1 MASEPFILVSV
12 PLEMFLEA
20 GINTESIIQVSARE
34 GKIIIDTPDTTE
46 DYVCDRDCENCPLNA
61 VPASSIARD
70 VPARLTVT
78 EGSWMSEKTAAY
90 SWQAGAYHH
99 PL

>member
-1 MASEPFILVSV
+1 MASEQFILVSV

-46 DYVCDRDCENCPLNA
+46 DYVCDRDCDTCPLKDMPCEIECENS
-61 VPASSIARD
+61 P
-70 VPARLTVT
+70 
-78 EGSWMSEKTAAY
+78 SEAN
-90 SWQAGAYHH
+90 
-99 PL
+99 

>member
-1 MASEPFILVSV
+1 MNNSSQFILVSV

-46 DYVCDRDCENCPLNA
+46 DYVCDRDCDNCPLNA
-61 VPASSIARD
+61 APCEFNCEDCLCEANCDGRGMD
-70 VPARLTVT
+70 
-78 EGSWMSEKTAAY
+78 E
-90 SWQAGAYHH
+90 
-99 PL
+99 

>member
-1 MASEPFILVSV
+1 MKNEQFILVSV

-34 GKIIIDTPDTTE
+34 GKIIIDTPDSTE

-61 VPASSIARD
+61 MPCEFDVRIELAQVPT
-70 VPARLTVT
+70 LL
-78 EGSWMSEKTAAY
+78 
-90 SWQAGAYHH
+90 
-99 PL
+99 PLRGQLRWEE

>member
-1 MASEPFILVSV
+1 MNNSSQFILVSV
-12 PLEMFLEA
+12 PLEMFLET

-61 VPASSIARD
+61 MPCEFD
-70 VPARLTVT
+70 VRK
-78 EGSWMSEKTAAY
+78 SWHKCQLYCPCEANCD
-90 SWQAGAYHH
+90 GRG
-99 PL
+99 LDE